1 MSQVFSQAQ
10 LKLASERHKPGCD
23 GCRAA
28 HGLRC
33 EMFTPNAAALDDAR
47 TRRFQRVINVGGSDF
62 GFVHESN
69 FSFENWRCISRKILG
84 ETSHKPRAPLHGL
97 GVFRAVTSA
106 STQP

>member
-62 GFVHESN
+62 GFVHGMEDWFTRSRGDAEES
-69 FSFENWRCISRKILG
+69 R
-84 ETSHKPRAPLHGL
+84 
-97 GVFRAVTSA
+97 
-106 STQP
+106 